1 MMRRMRKMKSNQVQE
16 DCYLEPSLTTERKT
30 KREME
35 KKRKWM
41 NQRTKRQK
49 RKKLQKLQRNLL
61 MTRLTMI
68 KRQQKKMMIS
78 RQLKE
83 EYCLEHSSTIWRN
96 LIKQTEKLQRMTRRR
111 TQRLKIQKLQTLTR
125 SKQFVSLKSTNYFI
139 LPVYVND
146 HEKCTKIL
154 IK

>member
-1 MMRRMRKMKSNQVQE
+1 MMKRQKEMKNNQVQE

-41 NQRTKRQK
+41 KQRTKRQK
-49 RKKLQKLQRNLL
+49 IKKLQRELL
-61 MTRLTMI
+61 MTRKMI
-68 KRQQKKMMIS
+68 MKHHLKKMMIS

-111 TQRLKIQKLQTLTR
+111 TQRLKIQKLQTWKR
-125 SKQFVSLKSTNYFI
+125 SEQMREFTVDQLFYFTSL
-139 LPVYVND
+139 
-146 HEKCTKIL
+146 CQ
-154 IK
+154 